1 MLLYNSK
8 YLTVNY
14 LEVQFLFHI
23 KWTDLA
29 KELSEQ
35 EIKDELIN
43 FTSKMVKRKARH
55 IFCDITN
62 IEHFVNKDF
71 LNYWDK
77 NILEK
82 IASIKIDK
90 KAILLSNILKNSF
103 ENYTFDVSENNKI
116 EIQFFGESQKA
127 MKWLLDGAKRK
138 KLSFEDGNSP
148 SCKH

>member
-14 LEVQFLFHI
+14 LEVQFLFHV
-23 KWTDLA
+23 KWTDFA

-35 EIKDELIN
+35 QIKDEMLN
-43 FTSKMVKRKARH
+43 FTNKMVKRKARH
-55 IFCDITN
+55 IFCDVVN
-62 IEHFVNKDF
+62 IEHFVNQEFINWLD
-71 LNYWDK
+71 N
-77 NILEK
+77 NILKK

-90 KAILLSNILKNSF
+90 KAILISNILKNSF
-103 ENYTFDVSENNKI
+103 ENYTFEVFENHKI
-116 EIQFFGESQKA
+116 EIQFFGDPKRA
-127 MKWLLDGAKRK
+127 MKWLLDNAKRK

>member
-23 KWTDLA
+23 KWSETA
-29 KELSEQ
+29 KELSEKQ
-35 EIKDELIN
+35 IKDELLNFIN
-43 FTSKMVKRKARH
+43 KMIKRKARH
-55 IFCDITN
+55 VFCDIVN

-71 LNYWDK
+71 IDWTDN
-77 NILEK
+77 NILNK
-82 IASIKIDK
+82 IVSIKIDK

-103 ENYTFDVSENNKI
+103 DNYSYNISKNNKI
-116 EIQFFGESQKA
+116 EIQFFGDSKIA
-127 MKWLLDGAKRK
+127 MKWLLEDAKRK
-138 KLSFEDGNSP
+138 KLSFEDGNFP